1 MATNMINNPEK
12 IREIIDKCDTC
23 YMGMVDPE
31 GKPYVLPFNFG
42 YEEGRIYLH
51 MAPAGKKID
60 VLQQNPN
67 VCVAFSADHELF
79 HRHEKVACSYGMK
92 YHSVLAYGRAVPVED
107 FDEKVRIMNVTMRK
121 YTGKD
126 FSYNAPAINNVTIY
140 TIEISKIEGKLSGYF

>member
-12 IREIIDKCDTC
+12 IRQIIDKCDTC

-79 HRHEKVACSYGMK
+79 HRHEQVACSYGMK
-92 YHSVLAYGRAVPVED
+92 YRSVLAYGRAVHVED
-107 FDEKVRIMNVTMRK
+107 YDEKVRIMNVTMQK